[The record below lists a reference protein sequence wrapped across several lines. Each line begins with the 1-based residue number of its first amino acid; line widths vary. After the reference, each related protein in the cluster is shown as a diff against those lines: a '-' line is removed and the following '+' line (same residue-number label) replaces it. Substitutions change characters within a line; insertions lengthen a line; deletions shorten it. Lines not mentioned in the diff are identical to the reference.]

1 MAYSKLPS
9 GEQIQKV
16 ADSYARIIGYVWT
29 KAVFMYTLFLARIL
43 FFRPR
48 AKLIFQFFLHIQAE
62 NILEL
67 FRIITGDKSALRCIG
82 VLIASGLAVLL
93 SESINSAMVI
103 KFSAFGLFVN

>member
-1 MAYSKLPS
+1 MPESSDMCGRKPCLC
-9 GEQIQKV
+9 
-16 ADSYARIIGYVWT
+16 
-29 KAVFMYTLFLARIL
+29 TLFFLARIL

-93 SESINSAMVI
+93 SESINSAVFI
-103 KFSAFGLFVN
+103 KFSAFGLFLN